1 MKQKDE
7 ERVVKDEELEQ
18 QRRKKFTDR
27 NTVEEVIESDG
38 DQVNNEEML
47 KSKMKKEKDK
57 IFVKNAMQKTTF
69 EMRKMRRER
78 KEGLLK
84 KLESVQLSTKF

>member
-84 KLESVQLSTKF
+84 KLE